1 MTCEQAYILAGVDA
15 STQAPG
21 GKPGEGAGG
30 SRAGSDLCLRGHDP
44 PVLPMFTVVIP
55 LFQKGPYVRR
65 ALESVCGQTCPA
77 AEIVVVNDGSTDGG
91 DAVARAFVP
100 PAGGPVVRVIDQ
112 PNRGVSSARNA
123 GIAAASQPYVAFLDA
138 DDRWMPEFLTRM
150 RDLIARFP
158 GAMLYG
164 SGFVT
169 SRDGRE
175 LRRYGVVPAEI
186 EGTDPRGGR
195 VDFFRGLAREFI
207 VHSSSMVAPKAAVE
221 RVGGFPEGVTHGEDF
236 LVWAKL
242 ALAGPVVLAP
252 EPLAIYDVGVPGQAV
267 DYWRGGYRK
276 QFEILAYHRFLAG
289 ELRQRAG
296 SPPDSFT
303 AYAAGQL
310 ETAALQ
316 RLYWGNFRAL
326 AELVRELGLDTLPLG
341 RRGRLACWIARH
353 KIVWPAVA
361 TMMAA
366 VRIARESLK
375 VCRRAAVA

>member
-1 MTCEQAYILAGVDA
+1 MATLARACRGRLIRQPVTERRAY
-15 STQAPG
+15 G
-21 GKPGEGAGG
+21 GRE
-30 SRAGSDLCLRGHDP
+30 LCLVRE
-44 PVLPMFTVVIP
+44 LPMFTVVIP

-100 PAGGPVVRVIDQ
+100 PAGGPAVRVIDQ

-138 DDRWMPEFLTRM
+138 DDRWMPEFLARM
-150 RDLIARFP
+150 RDLIARCP
-158 GAMLYG
+158 GGMLYG

-169 SRDGRE
+169 TRDGRE
-175 LRRYGVVPAEI
+175 LRRYGVLPAEI
-186 EGTDPRGGR
+186 EGGEPQGGR
-195 VDFFRGLAREFI
+195 VDFFRGLAREP
-207 VHSSSMVAPKAAVE
+207 VVSASSMVVPKAALE
-221 RVGGFPEGVTHGEDF
+221 CVGGFPEGVPHGEDF

-242 ALAGPVVLAP
+242 AIAGPVVLAP
-252 EPLAIYDVGVPGQAV
+252 EPLASYDVGVPGQAV
-267 DYWRGGYRK
+267 AYWQAGYRAD
-276 QFEILAYHRFLAG
+276 FTTLAYHRFLAD

-296 SPPDSFT
+296 PPSDSFT

-353 KIVWPAVA
+353 KIAWPVVA
-361 TMMAA
+361 TMVAA
-366 VRIARESLK
+366 VRLGRESLK
-375 VCRRAAVA
+375 LCRRAVVA